1 MKFLFYRFE
10 ANQKIK
16 SLASKQHYQ
25 PTLLRTLPAN
35 HHESGTYKPTL
46 SKAGTSLHGDLP
58 SYAMALSKE
67 QRAPPV
73 PQRMSSY
80 RGDMSESMMSDYLA
94 PQGGEDNSVKYYI
107 LENPAESG
115 GKEEMYQSIHLF
127 SSLERQPEGNA

>member
-1 MKFLFYRFE
+1 MMNVGTLTMKKDNLTGITPLLALSAKTGTNCSQE
-10 ANQKIK
+10 IK
-16 SLASKQHYQ
+16 G
-25 PTLLRTLPAN
+25 N
-35 HHESGTYKPTL
+35 TL
-46 SKAGTSLHGDLP
+46 SPYGAPIK
-58 SYAMALSKE
+58 KE
-67 QRAPPV
+67 QHAPPV

-127 SSLERQPEGNA
+127 SSLERAPENAQ

>member
-1 MKFLFYRFE
+1 MLKRYCVVFSRYE
-10 ANQKIK
+10 VK
-16 SLASKQHYQ
+16 STRPVSS
-25 PTLLRTLPAN
+25 LLRFPRSTLQFPAKTIKK
-35 HHESGTYKPTL
+35 S
-46 SKAGTSLHGDLP
+46 AGVTAASERCLDLP
-58 SYAMALSKE
+58 EYTPPVPKD

-127 SSLERQPEGNA
+127 SSLEKQPEAP

>member
-1 MKFLFYRFE
+1 MNCAVEKENMQFIPRGTLVRLNTNGQTTQRSGMKTSTVSTE
-10 ANQKIK
+10 
-16 SLASKQHYQ
+16 
-25 PTLLRTLPAN
+25 LPPYSA
-35 HHESGTYKPTL
+35 P
-46 SKAGTSLHGDLP
+46 LP
-58 SYAMALSKE
+58 KE

-127 SSLERQPEGNA
+127 SSLERGPEAT

>member
-1 MKFLFYRFE
+1 MVGM
-10 ANQKIK
+10 
-16 SLASKQHYQ
+16 
-25 PTLLRTLPAN
+25 PTLYRSVKRKLKTDLSQPP
-35 HHESGTYKPTL
+35 TYT
-46 SKAGTSLHGDLP
+46 D
-58 SYAMALSKE
+58 SKE
-67 QRAPPV
+67 HHAPPV

-127 SSLERQPEGNA
+127 SSLERQPEAP